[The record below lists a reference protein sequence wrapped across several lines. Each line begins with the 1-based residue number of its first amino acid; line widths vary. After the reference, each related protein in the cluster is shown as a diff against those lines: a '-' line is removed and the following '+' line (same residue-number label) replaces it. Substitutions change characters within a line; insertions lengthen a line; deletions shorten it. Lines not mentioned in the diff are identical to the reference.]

1 MSENAQLI
9 KGKLFRHS
17 IHHRYQHSNNKTNV
31 WLKML
36 EILPKEE
43 RQNNGFNQDNPVPSR
58 MLESAVK
65 QAPLADQPADRR
77 DISKSQ
83 LS

>member
-1 MSENAQLI
+1 
-9 KGKLFRHS
+9 
-17 IHHRYQHSNNKTNV
+17 
-31 WLKML
+31 ML